1 MLEMNPNSWVR
12 KRHLQEETME
22 DWETGDILWAILT
35 GFSAKPPAL
44 TAFAKGFCLSAE
56 VVVGKYG
63 KLSGF

>member
-1 MLEMNPNSWVR
+1 MSAQ
-12 KRHLQEETME
+12 KTLQEETME
-22 DWETGDILWAILT
+22 DWETGDIYGRILT